1 VAKGFTGKGT
11 AVMSEIKTI
20 EQRFRHYLK
29 LVGLKPHKM
38 SKVQYQELRRAF
50 YGAAGHM
57 LVFMKEVG
65 GIATEDEMMKVM
77 NKTEQEVMDFWSKEK
92 NKHFLMNFNLN

>member
-1 VAKGFTGKGT
+1 
-11 AVMSEIKTI
+11 
-20 EQRFRHYLK
+20 
-29 LVGLKPHKM
+29 
-38 SKVQYQELRRAF
+38 
-50 YGAAGHM
+50 M